1 MAQKTKSI
9 CDTEAVAVL
18 ADKGYHNGEQLA
30 ACQREDIYT
39 YVAYQEV
46 PGAIPFPPRSFT
58 ASVFVITRRKISM
71 CVHRDIS

>member
-1 MAQKTKSI
+1 MAPETKSI

-46 PGAIPFPPRSFT
+46 PRQSRSHPG
-58 ASVFVITRRKISM
+58 VLRRAFSL
-71 CVHRDIS
+71 